1 MKKILTTLLLFQAFI
16 YANSYALII
25 GVNGNGLVG
34 ASNDALFMQTLLLKK
49 NIKNITLLRD
59 KKATKKRIINSF
71 ATIAGKATKGDY
83 VYLFFSGHGTNEND
97 PNPNIS
103 AKLKKQLKDTGALMP
118 YGVTKIDYTNLL
130 VIKRDL
136 LKYFKELDKNIV
148 NTVIIFDA
156 CFAGG
161 SFKEFIP
168 KKGYLSLYS
177 KPTRNYSNY
186 PYKHIIF
193 LSASTKL
200 DTTAESSR
208 KKRGFFS
215 MAVTKC
221 LKKNSRLKGLRSCI
235 NKKYTFKGI
244 TLSKKSNASLFPL

>member
-1 MKKILTTLLLFQAFI
+1 MRKILKILLLFQAFI

-34 ASNDALFMQTLLLKK
+34 AENDANCMKTLLIKK
-49 NIKNITLLRD
+49 DIKNITIL
-59 KKATKKRIINSF
+59 KEKNTTKKSIISKF
-71 ATIAGKATKGDY
+71 ASITKNAKERDY

-97 PNPNIS
+97 PNID
-103 AKLKKQLKDTGALMP
+103 AKLKKQLKDTGALIP
-118 YGVTKIDYTNLL
+118 YGVKKKDYESLI

-136 LKYFKELDKNIV
+136 VKYFKELERKKV
-148 NTVIIFDA
+148 KTVIIFDA

-161 SFKEFIP
+161 SFKNVATP
-168 KKGYLSLYS
+168 KEGYLSLPYN
-177 KPTRNYSNY
+177 KPTRNNSNY
-186 PYKHIIF
+186 PYKYIVF

-221 LKKNSRLKGLRSCI
+221 LDKNSNINGLSSCI
-235 NKKYTFKGI
+235 DKEYQFKGI
-244 TLSKKSNASLFPL
+244 ILPKKSNVSLFPL